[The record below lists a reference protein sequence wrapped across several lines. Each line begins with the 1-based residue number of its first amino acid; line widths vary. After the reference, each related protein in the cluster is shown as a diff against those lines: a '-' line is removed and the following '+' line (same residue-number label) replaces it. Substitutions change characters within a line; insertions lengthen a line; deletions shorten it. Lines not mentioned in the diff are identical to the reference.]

1 MCSVGGLTVLSLD
14 QRMKFKF
21 YVLAMKAS
29 DSRSAAIDPT
39 QYSVPV
45 GLPAVMCTLVMK

>member
-29 DSRSAAIDPT
+29 AAIDPT

-45 GLPAVMCTLVMK
+45 GLLAVMCTLVMK